1 LSNKKWPSYFD
12 EYRAKLIRKP
22 ISVYLAGFAQKPENE
37 GFFYAG
43 YKGTKIFHVTEMA
56 GFVPTNWK
64 ETVRQKS
71 NLPEGFKIEVLAIE
85 NFDRHDNGN
94 LYVWN
99 SGSII
104 KTSQQIDQLIREL

>member
-1 LSNKKWPSYFD
+1 
-12 EYRAKLIRKP
+12 
-22 ISVYLAGFAQKPENE
+22 
-37 GFFYAG
+37 
-43 YKGTKIFHVTEMA
+43 MA